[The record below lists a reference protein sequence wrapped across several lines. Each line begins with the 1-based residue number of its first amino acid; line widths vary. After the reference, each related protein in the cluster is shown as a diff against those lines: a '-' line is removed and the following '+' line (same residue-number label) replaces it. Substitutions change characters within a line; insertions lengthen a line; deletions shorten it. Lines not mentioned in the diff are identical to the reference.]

1 MEREKQGDKIRW
13 YCMLSFP
20 YKPGPLENKNNLWFI
35 VQYHQP
41 YNLIFTLKKKLIKK
55 TEKIEHIRNSS

>member
-20 YKPGPLENKNNLWFI
+20 YKPGPLENKTIYDLLFNITNRI
-35 VQYHQP
+35 
-41 YNLIFTLKKKLIKK
+41 I
-55 TEKIEHIRNSS
+55 